1 VPVMARLTYS
11 AIRPERTWR
20 GRTYSRAGTAT

>member
-1 VPVMARLTYS
+1 MARLTYS

-20 GRTYSRAGTAT
+20 GRTYSKAGTATR